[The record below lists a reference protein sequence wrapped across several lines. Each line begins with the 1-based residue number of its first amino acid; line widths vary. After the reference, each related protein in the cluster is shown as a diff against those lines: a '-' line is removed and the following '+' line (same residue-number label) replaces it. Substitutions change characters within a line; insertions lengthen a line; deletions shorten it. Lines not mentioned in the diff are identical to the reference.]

1 MTELI
6 TFERRDLLRW
16 ALAVLCGGWLV
27 GATWHVI
34 DITKSDVPLD
44 GANSYMPYERQLAA
58 CNELRSSQA
67 KYDCTTRLMLGRDR
81 SLFAKI
87 LIVLL
92 PPLAL
97 VGTVGFVGFARR
109 VRDDRAQQRAAREA
123 YQAQMDAYREKLA
136 AEEAEIASGV
146 RKEEMFLD
154 DDGNL
159 VEPPSRFARWKE
171 EAGGS

>member
-1 MTELI
+1 MSELI

-16 ALAVLCGGWLV
+16 LLAVLCGGWLV
-27 GATWHVI
+27 GATLYVV
-34 DITKSDVPLD
+34 DTSRSDVPLD
-44 GANSYMPYERQLAA
+44 GANFYMPYERRLAA

-67 KYDCTTRLMLGRDR
+67 KYDCTSKLMLGRDR

-87 LIVLL
+87 LIVLA
-92 PPLAL
+92 PPITL
-97 VGTVGFVGFARR
+97 VGAVGFIGFAHR
-109 VRDDRAQQRAAREA
+109 VRRDREQQRAAHEA
-123 YQAQMDAYREKLA
+123 YQAQMAAYREKIA

-159 VEPPSRFARWKE
+159 VEAPAHLSRWREEPS
-171 EAGGS
+171 

>member
-1 MTELI
+1 MTEFI

-16 ALAVLCGGWLV
+16 ALAVLCCGWLV
-27 GATWHVI
+27 GATLHVI
-34 DITKSDVPLD
+34 NITKTDVPLG

-58 CNELRSSQA
+58 CNELRTSQA
-67 KYDCTTRLMLGRDR
+67 KYDCTSRLMLRRDR

-92 PPLAL
+92 PPLVL
-97 VGTVGFVGFARR
+97 VGAVGFIGFARR
-109 VRDDRAQQRAAREA
+109 VQRERAQQRAAQEA
-123 YQAQMDAYREKLA
+123 YQTQMAAYRAKIA

-146 RKEEMFLD
+146 RKQEMFLD

-159 VEPPSRFARWKE
+159 VEPPAHLSRWRE
-171 EAGGS
+171 EAP

>member
-16 ALAVLCGGWLV
+16 ALAVLCCGWLF
-27 GATWHVI
+27 GATLHVI
-34 DITKSDVPLD
+34 NITKTEVPLD

-58 CNELRSSQA
+58 CNELRTSQA

-81 SLFAKI
+81 SMFTKI

-97 VGTVGFVGFARR
+97 IGTVGFIGFARR
-109 VRDDRAQQRAAREA
+109 VRREREQQRAAREA
-123 YQAQMDAYREKLA
+123 YQTQMAAYRAKVA
-136 AEEAEIASGV
+136 AEEAEIAAGV
-146 RKEEMFLD
+146 RKQEMFLD

-159 VEPPSRFARWKE
+159 VEPPAHLSRWRE
-171 EAGGS
+171 ETP

>member
-1 MTELI
+1 MTELF
-6 TFERRDLLRW
+6 TFERRDVLRW

-27 GATWHVI
+27 GATLYVV
-34 DITKSDVPLD
+34 TLSKTDVLLD

-58 CNELRSSQA
+58 CNELRTSQT
-67 KYDCTTRLMLGRDR
+67 KYDCTIKLMLGRDR
-81 SLFAKI
+81 SLFSKI

-97 VGTVGFVGFARR
+97 VGTVGFFDFAVRLRR
-109 VRDDRAQQRAAREA
+109 DREHQRAAHEA
-123 YQAQMDAYREKLA
+123 YQAQMEVYRQKIA

-171 EAGGS
+171 DEA